1 MTNLNRRIALTVSAL
16 FLSGCGT
23 LLREPV
29 PLELTGQTTIPGF
42 ADVRAVAGSR
52 NTAIEADLIAS
63 FAQESPTDF
72 PVQADGRIHYA
83 HLVLSGGGANGA
95 FGSGLLKGWSDT
107 GKRPRFKIVT
117 GVSTG
122 ALMAPFAFLGEEFDE
137 ALKTF
142 YTRTDSRRVFRVRS
156 LLQMVSGESIA
167 DTTPLAEEIARQVD
181 AVFLDRV
188 AAEHRRGRRLY
199 AGTTD
204 LDAQSFIVWNLGA
217 IAASGQ
223 PKAVELFRRVML
235 ASASIPV
242 VFPPVFFRV
251 ETQGRLYDEM
261 HVDGGVGTRMFYNG
275 GLFDF
280 AQAQRA
286 SGRSPGIED
295 VFVIH
300 NGQLAPVPEQTPR
313 TLRGIATRSLESTG
327 KAATVGDLF
336 RIYTLVQR
344 SGGTFRWMTL
354 PAGVQVESNELFD
367 PVTMGELFEIGKRIG
382 TAGPQWLEHLPGLS
396 TTERRP

>member
-1 MTNLNRRIALTVSAL
+1 
-16 FLSGCGT
+16 
-23 LLREPV
+23 
-29 PLELTGQTTIPGF
+29 
-42 ADVRAVAGSR
+42 
-52 NTAIEADLIAS
+52 
-63 FAQESPTDF
+63 
-72 PVQADGRIHYA
+72 
-83 HLVLSGGGANGA
+83 
-95 FGSGLLKGWSDT
+95 
-107 GKRPRFKIVT
+107 
-117 GVSTG
+117 
-122 ALMAPFAFLGEEFDE
+122 
-137 ALKTF
+137 
-142 YTRTDSRRVFRVRS
+142 
-156 LLQMVSGESIA
+156 MVSGESIA
-167 DTTPLAEEIARQVD
+167 DTTPLAEKIARQVD
-181 AVFLDRV
+181 AAFLERV
-188 AAEHRRGRRLY
+188 AAEHLRGRRLY

-223 PKAVELFRRVML
+223 PQAVELFRRVML

-251 ETQGRLYDEM
+251 ETQGRMYDEM
-261 HVDGGVGTRMFYNG
+261 HVDGGVGARMFYNG

-313 TLRGIATRSLESTG
+313 TLRGIASRSLESTG

-336 RIYTLVQR
+336 RIYTVVQR
-344 SGGTFRWMTL
+344 SGGTFQWMTL

-367 PVTMGELFEIGKRIG
+367 PVTMGELFEVGKRIG
-382 TAGPQWLEHLPGLS
+382 MAGPQWLEHLPGLS
-396 TTERRP
+396 TAERRP